1 MKNDIISIVCLL
13 IAYVLY
19 LCVIVTHRFNWTT
32 AGIGFELI
40 IVTVATIPD
49 IIKRCKK

>member
-19 LCVIVTHRFNWTT
+19 PCILMRDGFNWTT
-32 AGIGFELI
+32 AILAFELI
-40 IVTVATIPD
+40 VVSVAIIPD
-49 IIKRCKK
+49 IVKHCKK